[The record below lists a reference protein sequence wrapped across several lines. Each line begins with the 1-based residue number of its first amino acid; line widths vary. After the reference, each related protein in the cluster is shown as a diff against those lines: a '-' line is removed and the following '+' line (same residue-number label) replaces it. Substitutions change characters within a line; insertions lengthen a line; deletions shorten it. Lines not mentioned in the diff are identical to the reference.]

1 MRILALESSC
11 DESAVAVLDG
21 GKGLLAHELFSQIDL
36 HRVFGG
42 VVPELASRDHVR
54 RLLPLVK
61 AALEK
66 AESALGADDAGRRAA
81 AMPGGRDAGASAATM
96 PGGRDAGA
104 SAAAMPGDAHGGAS
118 ASAMLGGAHGGPS
131 AGAMLGGAAAALGI
145 DGIAYTAGP
154 GLIGA
159 LLTGAALAR
168 SLAYAWGVPAIGVH
182 HLEGHLLAPLLEP
195 DPPPFPHVA
204 LLVSGGHTMLIDVR
218 GIGRYELLGETR
230 DDAAGEAFDKA
241 AKLLGLPYPGGPE
254 LARLATSG
262 RAGALQLPRPML
274 DRPGLEFS
282 FSGLKTA
289 VLHASREQPLTDAR
303 RADIAHAVQDAIV
316 DTLIAK
322 AMRALDETGLD
333 ALVVSGGVSANR
345 ALRERMTIEA
355 TRRGARVY
363 YPRIEF
369 CTDNAAMI
377 AVAGLARL
385 AAGEHDTLAIQAKAR
400 WPLADLRAVPAAA
413 SPIHS

>member
-1 MRILALESSC
+1 MRVLAIESSC
-11 DESAVAVLDG
+11 DESAVAVLDRHG
-21 GKGLLAHELFSQIDL
+21 GLLAHELFSQIDL

-54 RLLPLVK
+54 RLLPLVRTAMSK
-61 AALEK
+61 AHT
-66 AESALGADDAGRRAA
+66 R
-81 AMPGGRDAGASAATM
+81 PGQV
-96 PGGRDAGA
+96 
-104 SAAAMPGDAHGGAS
+104 
-118 ASAMLGGAHGGPS
+118 
-131 AGAMLGGAAAALGI
+131 

-168 SLAYAWGVPAIGVH
+168 SLAYAWRKPAIGVH

-195 DPPPFPHVA
+195 EPPPFPHVA
-204 LLVSGGHTMLIDVR
+204 LLVSGGHTQLIQVQS
-218 GIGRYELLGETR
+218 IGQYFALGETR

-254 LARLATSG
+254 LAKLASSG
-262 RAGALQLPRPML
+262 TPGVIKLPRPML

-289 VLHASREQPLTDAR
+289 VLTAVRERELDDQR
-303 RADIAHAVQDAIV
+303 KADIAHAAQEAIV
-316 DTLIAK
+316 ETLVAK
-322 AMRALDETGLD
+322 SLRALEQTGLD
-333 ALVVSGGVSANR
+333 VLVVSGGVSANQL
-345 ALRERMTIEA
+345 LRERMAQET
-355 TRRGARVY
+355 TRRGARVF

-385 AAGEHDTLAIQAKAR
+385 EAGQKEGLGIQARAR
-400 WPLADLRAVPAAA
+400 WPLSSLTPVAL
-413 SPIHS
+413 

>member
-1 MRILALESSC
+1 MRILAIESSC
-11 DESAVAVLDG
+11 DESAVAVLDRRQ
-21 GKGLLAHELFSQIDL
+21 GLLAHELFSQIDL

-54 RLLPLVK
+54 RLLPLVRTTLDK
-61 AALEK
+61 AK
-66 AESALGADDAGRRAA
+66 TRPAEL
-81 AMPGGRDAGASAATM
+81 
-96 PGGRDAGA
+96 
-104 SAAAMPGDAHGGAS
+104 
-118 ASAMLGGAHGGPS
+118 
-131 AGAMLGGAAAALGI
+131 
-145 DGIAYTAGP
+145 DGVAYTAGP

-168 SLAYAWGVPAIGVH
+168 SLAYAWRKPAIGVH

-195 DPPPFPHVA
+195 EAPPFPHVA
-204 LLVSGGHTMLIDVR
+204 LLVSGGHTQLIEVR
-218 GIGRYELLGETR
+218 AIGQYQALGETR

-254 LARLATSG
+254 LAKLAATG
-262 RAGALQLPRPML
+262 RPGLIKLPRPML

-289 VLHASREQPLTDAR
+289 VLLAVRDQELTEQR
-303 RADIAHAVQDAIV
+303 KADIAHAAQEAIV
-316 DTLIAK
+316 DTLVAK
-322 AMRALDETGLD
+322 SLRALDQTGLD

-345 ALRERMTIEA
+345 SLRERMAEA
-355 TRRGARVY
+355 AARQGARVF

-385 AAGEHDTLAIQAKAR
+385 EAGQVEGLAIQARAR
-400 WPLADLRAVPAAA
+400 WPLASLPAVAQQGEPEKARLAPP
-413 SPIHS
+413 S